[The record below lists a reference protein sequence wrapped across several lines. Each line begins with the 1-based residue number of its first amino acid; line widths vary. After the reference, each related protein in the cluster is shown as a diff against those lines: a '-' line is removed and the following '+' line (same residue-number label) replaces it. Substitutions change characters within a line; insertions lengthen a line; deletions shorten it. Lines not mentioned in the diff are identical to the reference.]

1 MFLLKLAVI
10 MMILVNLFN
19 ENDNRNAGIL
29 IIPPKNILTRK
40 EYFEKI
46 RRSRKTYGKPNTTN
60 KR

>member
-1 MFLLKLAVI
+1 MFLLKLTVI

-19 ENDNRNAGIL
+19 ENDNRNAGVL

-46 RRSRKTYGKPNTTN
+46 RRCRRNGNSNTTN